1 MKNYQNNTNLFITN
15 FLILLTSII
24 ILVYI
29 SLYQIATYQNVTASI
44 VLDNVY
50 SVMLDNKSLRH
61 IQKNK
66 YVYVKNKKKK
76 IEIVSLTRNYY
87 KNYHQVL
94 IRLKEEKEQINIS
107 IYDKSKSFIKLFL
120 ECWEEDKWKN

>member
-120 ECWEEDKWKN
+120 ECWEEDK